1 MQAVNKKMDP
11 QKTLKTMQDFQ
22 KENMKMGMT
31 EDMSKN
37 TMHLAKQVLG
47 RYMGIVWEVMCAAKY
62 AAKAKYVCG
71 MFFRRNWGLFLFCFF
86 CIQQP
91 SCSKVQTCDWKSI
104 WLTFL
109 SLSSSFLSHYLF
121 SQRHFGWDL
130 WRIWRWR
137 GISGHCQPGS
147 GWDWHWDL
155 REGKKFKKR
164 TRQTTSLLH
173 TSTL

>member
-1 MQAVNKKMDP
+1 
-11 QKTLKTMQDFQ
+11 
-22 KENMKMGMT
+22 
-31 EDMSKN
+31 
-37 TMHLAKQVLG
+37 
-47 RYMGIVWEVMCAAKY
+47 MGIVWEVMCAAIY
-62 AAKAKYVCG
+62 AAKTKYVCG
-71 MFFRRNWGLFLFCFF
+71 MFFRRNTDVCFF
-86 CIQQP
+86 CMQQP

-155 REGKKFKKR
+155 REGKKFRNHISPTYLNFIDITIVYNAQVEK
-164 TRQTTSLLH
+164 TILTFYHLVSDLTAHFQM
-173 TSTL
+173 